1 MNLPLPLLAL
11 QLACQAQAPA
21 PPIDVPQGPTQAQ
34 GPRPVVPVHIEL
46 ATVSGDFPRPVE
58 LSGLI
63 TLLVE
68 MGLSD
73 LPDIRPQVGGTP
85 LPIGLQEG
93 LGPAPAPYRAQLTV
107 SGSAAAAQFELR
119 LCDPQQVCLSHQA
132 NATSTDPTSAAT
144 ALLHAAADQLGRHA
158 TPATEAA
165 WGRPLSADPYAVLL
179 LGRAAAALYGSYPA
193 AESEDIGHSPRDPI
207 QRAAIVDPS
216 MDEAWWVVSRQA
228 SALDDW
234 PRARIAADRGLH
246 AEPTRLALLADRAA
260 LLGRIGQADEAA
272 VAYEG
277 ALAAAPRDPRLL
289 RPAAAAALAAG
300 DAGKADRTLALLSPT
315 LANVDPAVAGLRV
328 AIADAS
334 GAAPDPLLAAWQA
347 VDPTNPQPVR
357 RRIMARV
364 RAGAYADALPFTAE
378 LAARGAAAEARAVE
392 SGLALATGDLRRA
405 AAALDA
411 LGDPAAAQKV
421 RAREL
426 LPRSPSAAAA
436 LLGSSADRLGQIAL
450 GHALLQDGD
459 PSGAR
464 AAVAPLLAGRP
475 DDPDALAVEVLA
487 LRAQGEAEAA
497 AQALARLRWADPLL
511 EI

>member
-1 MNLPLPLLAL
+1 MNLPLPLLL
-11 QLACQAQAPA
+11 LLACEAPA
-21 PPIDVPQGPTQAQ
+21 PALPGEAAIGPTQAE
-34 GPRPVVPVHIEL
+34 GPRPVLPVHIEL

-73 LPDIRPQVGGTP
+73 LPDTRPQVGGTP
-85 LPIGLQEG
+85 LPIGLREG
-93 LGPAPAPYRAQLTV
+93 LSPAPAPYRAQLTV
-107 SGSAAAAQFELR
+107 SGGAAAAQFVLR
-119 LCDPQQVCLSHQA
+119 LCDPQQVCLSHEA
-132 NATSTDPTSAAT
+132 SATSADPTAAAA
-144 ALLHAAADQLGRHA
+144 ALLRAAADQLGRHA

-193 AESEDIGHSPRDPI
+193 AEAEDIGHSPRDPI

-228 SALDDW
+228 SALEDW
-234 PRARIAADRGLH
+234 PRARIAADRGLS

-260 LLGRIGQADEAA
+260 ILHRIGQADEAA

-300 DAGKADRTLALLSPT
+300 DAEKADATLSLLSPT
-315 LANVDPAVAGLRV
+315 LADVDPAVAALRV

-334 GAAPDPLLAAWQA
+334 GPASDALLEAWQT
-347 VDPTNPQPVR
+347 VDPTNPQPIR

-364 RAGAYADALPFTAE
+364 RARAYAEALPFTAE
-378 LAARGAAAEARAVE
+378 LALRGAAAEARAVE

-405 AAALDA
+405 ATALDA

-436 LLGSSADRLGQIAL
+436 LLGSSADRPGQIAL

-464 AAVAPLLAGRP
+464 AAVAPVLAARP

-487 LRAQGEAEAA
+487 LRALGESEAA
-497 AQALARLRWADPLL
+497 ADALARLRWADPQLA
-511 EI
+511 I